1 MAKSKKNHRKNN
13 RPKHDQL
20 EGRNI
25 IVEVL
30 RRKKRN
36 VHEIFV
42 DGRAKQDH
50 KIAEILSLAKKRK
63 IPVRPISRQ
72 ELDTKSVTGVH
83 NGVIAFADPHPA
95 YTALEIIDKA
105 YEDNQQPFLVMVDEL
120 NYEQNLGAILR
131 SSMGAGVHGVI
142 IPDVRGKGLT
152 PVVQRVAMGGSEEVP
167 VVREGL
173 FNAIKHI
180 KKAGITVIGADMD
193 GTPIWD
199 LPLKGAVAF
208 VFGGES
214 KGLSPTLRKKC
225 DHIASVPLN
234 LGLESL
240 NVSVTAGVFLFEKN
254 RQERE

>member
-1 MAKSKKNHRKNN
+1 MAKSKKHRKNK
-13 RPKHDQL
+13 RSTIDQL

-30 RRKKRN
+30 RRKKRP
-36 VHEIFV
+36 VHQIWL
-42 DGRAKQDH
+42 DARAKQDH
-50 KIAEILSLAKKRK
+50 KIAEIVSLARKRK
-63 IPVRPISRQ
+63 IPLTQVSRQ
-72 ELDTKSVTGVH
+72 ELDEKSVTGVH
-83 NGVIAFADPHPA
+83 NGVIATADPHPS
-95 YTALEIIDKA
+95 YTALEIIDAA
-105 YEDNQQPFLVMVDEL
+105 YDKGEQPFLVMVDEL
-120 NYEQNLGAILR
+120 NYEQNLGAIMR

-167 VVREGL
+167 LVREGL

-180 KKAGITVIGADMD
+180 KKAGVTVIGADMD
-193 GTPIWD
+193 GVPIWD